1 MTTTQKK
8 KQMYREDDEHKK
20 MNCMLG
26 KAISMSVMMKTS
38 IAYLDNCLITCFYS
52 IATKSISHFLVYIYI
67 YIYVYMIDE
76 FKGLSRLDRPPGLSY
91 LTSNI

>member
-38 IAYLDNCLITCFYS
+38 TAYLNNCLITCFYS
-52 IATKSISHFLVYIYI
+52 MATKSISHFLVYI
-67 YIYVYMIDE
+67 YMIDE